1 MSTED
6 RREEYRPRESGVSP
20 LMRVVISSGE
30 SGREEGAVCLE
41 VWGGLSSSSSPGK
54 NRLSELLAVPIGLK
68 PFLPAELPLVDF
80 RISGERCVGG
90 GDNLR
95 CGDGA
100 FGGGIDVLGRSGSED
115 DGNSCSRD
123 EQLVHQKP
131 EWDAYVGKF
140 PISILVTLPFLL
152 PIAKLGH
159 GNRNVL
165 D

>member
-20 LMRVVISSGE
+20 LIRVVISSGE
-30 SGREEGAVCLE
+30 SGREDAVCLE

-54 NRLSELLAVPIGLK
+54 NRLSELLAGPIGLK
-68 PFLPAELPLVDF
+68 LFLPVELPLADF

-100 FGGGIDVLGRSGSED
+100 FGGGIDVLGRSGRED
-115 DGNSCSRD
+115 DGNNCAGHK
-123 EQLVHQKP
+123 QLRHQKL
-131 EWDAYVGKF
+131 EWDTHIGKF
-140 PISILVTLPFLL
+140 PISILVALPFLL

-159 GNRNVL
+159 GNRNVF